1 MQADQKLTFYLLL
14 RCRWQGGREG
24 GREGRIYRGGGRQG
38 VREVGRDQF
47 SFLDCKI
54 RVASHSFTGSFSDL
68 VSFETKGHAYGL
80 GNPQA

>member
-1 MQADQKLTFYLLL
+1 MLPGTGNRQKP
-14 RCRWQGGREG
+14 RAMSHSVVDRNGRPGGA
-24 GREGRIYRGGGRQG
+24 RGVGRQG
-38 VREVGRDQF
+38 GAGWPGRDQF

-68 VSFETKGHAYGL
+68 VSCETKGHAYGL